1 MMTVSLSPDGKR
13 FAALMPVE
21 ESFSNRVIFVT
32 NFFDE
37 IRRRLAEAK

>member
-1 MMTVSLSPDGKR
+1 V
-13 FAALMPVE
+13 LMPAE
-21 ESFSNRVIFVT
+21 ESFSNRVVFVT